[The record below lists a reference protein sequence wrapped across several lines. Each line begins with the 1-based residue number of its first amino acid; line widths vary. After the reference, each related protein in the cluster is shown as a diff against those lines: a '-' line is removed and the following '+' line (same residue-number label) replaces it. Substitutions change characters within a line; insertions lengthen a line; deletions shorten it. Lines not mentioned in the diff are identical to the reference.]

1 MRSERP
7 AFETKILDLQTGGG
21 RWTTGPGRPVS
32 LTCPECSGPVAEL
45 RDRTGVRYRCQVG
58 HGYSLQAILVARLQD
73 TERSLWH
80 LASNSMETASL
91 SELLA
96 RQSRR
101 DGLPALAEKFRRI
114 ARACHTQLA
123 LFQKMVL
130 SLPDGNIAT
139 ETRRRKARK

>member
-1 MRSERP
+1 MRSERLTSE
-7 AFETKILDLQTGGG
+7 AKILDLQTGRG

-32 LTCPECSGPVAEL
+32 LTCPECGGPVAEV
-45 RDRTGVRYRCQVG
+45 RDRTGLRFRCQVG
-58 HGYSLQAILVARLQD
+58 HGYSPQAILVARLQD

-101 DGLPALAEKFRRI
+101 DGLPALAGKFRSI
-114 ARACHTQLA
+114 AKGCHAQLA

-130 SLPDGNIAT
+130 SLPDGNIST
-139 ETRRRKARK
+139 EVRRLKPRK